1 MSNNYNRNYDF
12 EIKDIDPKMI
22 KKFII
27 VAIVVI
33 ATIVIGS
40 QSFYKVKEQEA
51 AVLITLGNAETVSEP
66 GLHFKIPFVQQVEKV
81 DTTIKSF
88 AIGYDMKTNKTN
100 ELESLMITSDYNFI
114 NVDFYVEYKVI
125 DPVKALYASS
135 DPEAILKNM
144 AQSCIRTVIGQSE
157 VDKVLTTGKGE
168 IQAQIKEMIM
178 TRLMQNDIGI
188 SLVNISMQDAEPP
201 TEAVMGAFKGVET
214 AKQGK
219 ETAINNANKYK
230 NEKIP
235 AAEASVDQIIQKAEA
250 EKANR
255 IKEAEGQVARFNAMY
270 AEYVKFPEIT
280 KQRMFY
286 EAMEEILPE
295 LEVIIDSGDG
305 SVQKLMP
312 LGSFSNTVI
321 NEGGNK
327 DEE

>member
-1 MSNNYNRNYDF
+1 MKNNFNRNYDF
-12 EIKDIDPKMI
+12 EIKDIDPKLI

-33 ATIVIGS
+33 AAVIIGS

-51 AVLITLGNAETVSEP
+51 AVLITFGNAETVSEP

-88 AIGYDMKTNKTN
+88 AIGYDMNTNKTN

-135 DPEAILKNM
+135 DPEGILKNM

-178 TRLMQNDIGI
+178 TRLLQNDIGI

-201 TEAVMGAFKGVET
+201 TEEVMGAFKGVET

-255 IKEAEGQVARFNAMY
+255 IKEAEGQVARFNALY
-270 AEYVKFPEIT
+270 EEYVKFPDIT

-286 EAMEEILPE
+286 EAMEEILPF
-295 LEVIIDSGDG
+295 LEVIIDSEDG

>member
-1 MSNNYNRNYDF
+1 MKNNFNRDYDF
-12 EIKDIDPKMI
+12 EIRDIDPKLI

-33 ATIVIGS
+33 ATIVLGS

-88 AIGYDMKTNKTN
+88 AIGYDMNTNQTN

-178 TRLMQNDIGI
+178 TRLMQHDIGI

-201 TEAVMGAFKGVET
+201 TEEVMGAFKGVET

-235 AAEASVDQIIQKAEA
+235 AAEAAVDQIIQKAEA

-286 EAMEEILPE
+286 EAMEAILPE
-295 LEVIIDSGDG
+295 LEVIIDSEDG

-321 NEGGNK
+321 NEGGST